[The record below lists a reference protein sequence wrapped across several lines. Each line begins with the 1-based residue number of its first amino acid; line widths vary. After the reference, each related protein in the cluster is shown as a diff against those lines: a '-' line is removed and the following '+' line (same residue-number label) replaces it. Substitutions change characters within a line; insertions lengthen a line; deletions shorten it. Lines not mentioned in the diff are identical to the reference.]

1 MAYIEL
7 KDVDYVYPLAKEPAL
22 KNVTASFERGKFYGV
37 IGENAGGKTT
47 LCNLLR
53 GLIPHFYK
61 GKLTGE
67 VLIDGEDIRTLNM
80 DVRSTQ
86 MGYIFQNPFTQISGV
101 KSSVFEEIAL
111 GMENLGV
118 PKEEMIE
125 KVFAIA
131 ELLNIEH
138 LLQNN
143 PNALSGG
150 QRQKVAFASVIAMD
164 TDTFVIDE
172 PTSQLDPDG
181 TAGIFEIIHKLKEQ
195 GKTIVLVEHKIDL
208 LAEYA
213 DEVLVLKKGE
223 LLAKGRT
230 SEVLSDFSLTEQGAM
245 IPHTVS
251 FYKEFKAR
259 GHEFSE
265 VPITKESCV
274 RQLGGMLKEREGEG
288 SV

>member
-7 KDVDYVYPLAKEPAL
+7 KDVTYAYPLTQEPVL
-22 KNVTASFERGKFYGV
+22 KNITASFERGKFYGV

-61 GKLTGE
+61 GKLEGE
-67 VLIDGEDIRTLNM
+67 VLIEGEDIRTLDM
-80 DVRSTQ
+80 DVLSTR

-101 KSSVFEEIAL
+101 KKTVFEEIAL

-118 PKEEMIE
+118 SKKEMIS

-131 ELLNIEH
+131 RLLKIDH

-150 QRQKVAFASVIAMD
+150 QRQKVAFASIIAMD

-181 TAGIFEIIHKLKEQ
+181 TAGIFEIIHMLKSQ
-195 GKTIVLVEHKIDL
+195 GKTIILVEHKIDL

-213 DEVLVLKKGE
+213 DEVMILKRGE
-223 LLAKGRT
+223 IIAKGNT
-230 SEVLSDFSLTEQGAM
+230 QEVFSDFSLMDKGVM
-245 IPHTVS
+245 LPRTVS
-251 FYKEFKAR
+251 FYKEFKDR
-259 GHEFSE
+259 GHSMER
-265 VPITKESCV
+265 VPITKKDCIA
-274 RQLGGMLKEREGEG
+274 QLRDRI
-288 SV
+288 